1 VRKRQWLA
9 GIAVVFVA
17 LLGTAGIAAAQTST
31 TPTTVKF
38 ANSAAEECHTK
49 LEQGATIDDC
59 QQAPSPILPSTNEII
74 WGSISFTI
82 LFIVMWRF
90 ALPPVRKMME
100 TREERIRGDLER
112 AESAKGE
119 AEGVLDEYRS
129 QLADARNEASRILE
143 EARQAADQMR
153 RDLVARAES
162 DAAEL
167 RGRAQEDIRLA
178 SERAMADL
186 RNRVADLSI
195 ELAET
200 IVKRNLDR
208 DTQLQLIENYIN
220 EVGSNN

>member
-17 LLGTAGIAAAQTST
+17 LFVTAGIAAAQET
-31 TPTTVKF
+31 TPTTVKY
-38 ANSAAEECHTK
+38 ASEADKQCAEK
-49 LEQGATIDDC
+49 LASGQTVDDC
-59 QQAPSPILPSTNEII
+59 QKAPSPILPATNEII
-74 WGSISFTI
+74 WGSISFVI

-90 ALPPVRKMME
+90 AMPPVRKMME
-100 TREERIRGDLER
+100 AREDKIRGDLER
-112 AESAKGE
+112 AEEAKGE
-119 AEGVLDEYRS
+119 AEGVLDDYRA

-153 RDLVARAES
+153 RDLIARAEA
-162 DAAEL
+162 DAAEQ
-167 RGRAQEDIRLA
+167 RARAQEDIRLA

-220 EVGSNN
+220 EVGSTN